1 MTVLL
6 ALQVAVLT
14 HLTTARTALRARLTA
29 ARDQG
34 SDAGLSTLE
43 VTVIAVGLFVV
54 AGLLVAAI
62 SNAVQ
67 SRLADLG

>member
-6 ALQVAVLT
+6 ALQVAVLARQT
-14 HLTTARTALRARLTA
+14 AARTALQARLIA

-34 SDAGLSTLE
+34 RDAGLSTLE

-54 AGLLVAAI
+54 AGVLVAAI

>member
-14 HLTTARTALRARLTA
+14 RLTTARTAVRARLAA
-29 ARDQG
+29 AREPG
-34 SDAGLSTLE
+34 SDTGLSTLE

-54 AGLLVAAI
+54 AGLLVTAV

>member
-6 ALQVAVLT
+6 ALQVAVLAR
-14 HLTTARTALRARLTA
+14 LTAARTALSARLTA

-34 SDAGLSTLE
+34 GDAGLSTLE

-54 AGLLVAAI
+54 AGVLVAAI

>member
-1 MTVLL
+1 MSLLL
-6 ALQVAVLT
+6 ALQLAVLT
-14 HLTTARTALRARLTA
+14 RLATARTALRARLDA
-29 ARDQG
+29 AREQG

-54 AGLLVAAI
+54 AGVLVAAI
-62 SNAVQ
+62 SDAVQ